1 MQCVRCPAILALA
14 ALVLCGPSVSSQL
27 DRDQDQSQ
35 DLDLQLRQH
44 RLLQRARSAG
54 LLSEVRAAA
63 ASHGVLSFELLNFSR
78 SKSLTCVED
87 LVDVLGWMS
96 GGQSDKT
103 DKMPENTTF
112 TVLIQWQE

>member
-44 RLLQRARSAG
+44 RLLQGAHSAG
-54 LLSEVRAAA
+54 LLSEVRAGAA
-63 ASHGVLSFELLNFSR
+63 NHNVLSLQV
-78 SKSLTCVED
+78 C
-87 LVDVLGWMS
+87 
-96 GGQSDKT
+96 
-103 DKMPENTTF
+103 
-112 TVLIQWQE
+112 